1 MVKSLSIE
9 HFLTG
14 FCEGIPGIL
23 DTDMEPRVM
32 SKSFKQ
38 FRKSQIERTVIEQSY
53 ICFHSGG

>member
-23 DTDMEPRVM
+23 DTDLEKVR
-32 SKSFKQ
+32 
-38 FRKSQIERTVIEQSY
+38 
-53 ICFHSGG
+53 